1 MNINNSSVPAKILVY
16 STVAVILTI
25 GMREISAILTTIL
38 FSIFAAL
45 LFTPLV
51 RWLKRKGIPGGLSV
65 ILVISLFV
73 IIVAILGLMVAEAA
87 IQFGKQIPIYQLNL
101 IGFIDALTR
110 YIPSQYLSL
119 EGKFSLNSILR
130 GIATVVISVM
140 KSAINGLVNAGTT
153 AGIIILTAAFLLID
167 ASNAPEKIESELE
180 NQSELQRRMS
190 KFSKNLVGFIVIR
203 AETNLITAVGITIVF
218 LIAGIEFAIL
228 WGVLIFLLSYIPYIG
243 LVIAAIPPTML
254 ALFNYGPIGALVIL
268 IVIFGFDAI
277 AENVI
282 FPSLAGKGLRL
293 SPAFLFIA
301 LIYWN
306 YVLGT
311 AGVLLSIPLTIV
323 VKIILESFEETKWM
337 ARLMG
342 PADDIEDYK
351 KGREQGE

>member
-167 ASNAPEKIESELE
+167 ASNAPE
-180 NQSELQRRMS
+180 
-190 KFSKNLVGFIVIR
+190 
-203 AETNLITAVGITIVF
+203 
-218 LIAGIEFAIL
+218 
-228 WGVLIFLLSYIPYIG
+228 
-243 LVIAAIPPTML
+243 
-254 ALFNYGPIGALVIL
+254 
-268 IVIFGFDAI
+268 
-277 AENVI
+277 
-282 FPSLAGKGLRL
+282 
-293 SPAFLFIA
+293 
-301 LIYWN
+301 
-306 YVLGT
+306 
-311 AGVLLSIPLTIV
+311 
-323 VKIILESFEETKWM
+323 
-337 ARLMG
+337 
-342 PADDIEDYK
+342 
-351 KGREQGE
+351 